1 MRFPGRRKSK
11 HYFPVKERG
20 HIPFQRSVEA
30 APVAI
35 VGIDQLLVDVE
46 ARVDEAMLAD
56 LGILKGESVLLED
69 ALVERLY

>member
-20 HIPFQRSVEA
+20 HIPFQRSVEG
-30 APVAI
+30 APVAV

-46 ARVDEAMLAD
+46 ARVDEVMLAE
-56 LGILKGESVLLED
+56 LRVP
-69 ALVERLY
+69 